1 MAIGSASFYSIYPIT
16 ARQTIKHDDTHFT
29 PTAQRL
35 DAVADMAGYGVSH
48 PAYYVTVS
56 RIRSVRLTNRCL
68 YRAPPNAGPSG
79 RDPPGD
85 KQRHG
90 P

>member
-48 PAYYVTVS
+48 PAYVRHQMQVLLGE
-56 RIRSVRLTNRCL
+56 IRREISSVMVHD
-68 YRAPPNAGPSG
+68 G
-79 RDPPGD
+79 
-85 KQRHG
+85 
-90 P
+90 